1 MTNTELL
8 NLHQEA
14 MFFAQDALVATQH
27 KENEKAFALN
37 QKAYDIERQVA
48 LALVDSQNEPFR
60 SIIMRSTACLALDIK
75 QYREAEIFISYGLL
89 GSPPDDIHQEL
100 LESLDKVKQQRL
112 LKDKNETITLI
123 GYFESANAR
132 TNKIRLV
139 NGTENKDITVNFG
152 LADTVRTFFDNKVRA
167 LVRKTR
173 GNQYELINL
182 VREE

>member
-8 NLHQEA
+8 NLHQQA

-27 KENEKAFALN
+27 KETGKAFMLN
-37 QKAYDIERQVA
+37 QKAFDLERQVA
-48 LALVDSQNEPFR
+48 LSLVDSQNEPFR
-60 SIIMRSTACLALDIK
+60 SIIMHSAACLALDIK

-89 GSPPDDIHQEL
+89 GTPPDDIHQEL
-100 LESLDKVKQQRL
+100 LESLDLIKQQRHL
-112 LKDKNETITLI
+112 TNKNDTITFI
-123 GYFESANAR
+123 GYLQSANTR

-152 LADTVRTFFDNKVRA
+152 LADMVRTFFDNKVRA
-167 LVRKTR
+167 IVRKTR

-182 VREE
+182 VKEE

>member
-1 MTNTELL
+1 MTATELL

-14 MFFAQDALVATQH
+14 MFFAQDALVAIQH
-27 KENEKAFALN
+27 KEMDKAFALN
-37 QKAYDIERQVA
+37 QKAFDIERQVA

-60 SIIMRSTACLALDIK
+60 SMIMRSAACLALDIK
-75 QYREAEIFISYGLL
+75 QFREAEIFISYGLI

-100 LESLDKVKQQRL
+100 LELLDRVKQQRL
-112 LKDKNETITLI
+112 SKDKNDTFTFV
-123 GYFESANAR
+123 GYLQSANTQ

-139 NGTENKDITVNFG
+139 NGTENKDITVNSG
-152 LADTVRTFFDNKVRA
+152 LADMVRTFFDNKVRA
-167 LVRKTR
+167 IIRKTR